1 MAVVY
6 RLVFLIVVV
15 ALMILAIAVGIQNG
29 IEEVDLNLLIWSWNG
44 IPLVVVM
51 IECIAFG
58 MFLTI
63 IIGAPYEIRLWARL
77 RAQRKKMKTLRVEL
91 DNMRNLPL
99 SDLEEAVAQEPLER
113 QEVEEETEKETEE

>member
-1 MAVVY
+1 MAAAY

-15 ALMILAIAVGIQNG
+15 ALMILVIAIGIQNG
-29 IEEVDLNLLIWSWNG
+29 VEEVDFSLLMWNWNS

-77 RAQRKKMKTLRVEL
+77 RAQRKQVRTLKAEL

-99 SDLEEAVAQEPLER
+99 NGLEEAIAEEPAK
-113 QEVEEETEKETEE
+113 EEETEEEDEE

>member
-1 MAVVY
+1 MAAVY
-6 RLVFLIVVV
+6 RLLFLIVVV

-29 IEEVDLNLLIWSWNG
+29 VEEVDLNLLMWSWNG

-63 IIGAPYEIRLWARL
+63 VIGVPYEIRLWARL
-77 RAQRKKMKTLRVEL
+77 RAQRKQMRTLKGEL

-99 SDLEEAVAQEPLER
+99 SGLEEAVAEEPAKKE
-113 QEVEEETEKETEE
+113 ETEEETTE